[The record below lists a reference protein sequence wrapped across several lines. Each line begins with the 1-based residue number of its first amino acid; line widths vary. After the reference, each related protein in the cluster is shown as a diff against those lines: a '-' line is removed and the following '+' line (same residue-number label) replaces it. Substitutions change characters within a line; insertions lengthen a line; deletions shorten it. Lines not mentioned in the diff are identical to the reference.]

1 MRGTWNAVLV
11 LSFCVATAQAQS
23 VPSTSTAVQQP
34 WYLQTQVMAAIVSSI
49 ATLTGVLAGGLFSSL
64 WTMSLE
70 RRRWK
75 REDTARYLSE
85 RHIVYSSF
93 LGEGSRLA
101 LSTDPE
107 TGRVSTADM
116 KEFLAQL
123 VRIEIIGSVQ
133 VVQAAKMFANAV
145 ADQLT
150 NQGGKQLPIN
160 TWNTSRTR
168 LIEAARKELGIDAS

>member
-1 MRGTWNAVLV
+1 
-11 LSFCVATAQAQS
+11 
-23 VPSTSTAVQQP
+23 
-34 WYLQTQVMAAIVSSI
+34 
-49 ATLTGVLAGGLFSSL
+49 
-64 WTMSLE
+64 
-70 RRRWK
+70 
-75 REDTARYLSE
+75 
-85 RHIVYSSF
+85 
-93 LGEGSRLA
+93 
-101 LSTDPE
+101 
-107 TGRVSTADM
+107 M

-145 ADQLT
+145 VDQLT